1 MEENIM
7 ENLHIPP
14 FLRQISI
21 LAVVLIFI
29 IGLNF
34 TAPVVAPI
42 LLSIFLTAIIV
53 PFLLWLNKKGVP
65 YNIAHLITI
74 IGIIIVGIFIMDLF
88 YITLTQLKGQL
99 PNFSISS
106 SSILAGE
113 ANTVIQ
119 SIASTIASSGV
130 SNLANIIENGFF
142 VIFATVFLVYE
153 TPKTKERLIKA
164 FGKDNPKLNRMLTLV
179 NEFIQYFVIRI
190 RVNLFAAIG
199 ISAILFVPFG
209 ADFAILWGLL
219 TFILGFIPYVGI
231 ILATILPALMAWAKY
246 GIEGALA
253 VIVLFAI
260 VNTIAESFIFP
271 RQTSKGLQLSMYVV
285 FVSLFFWGWILGPI
299 GVFIAVPLTI
309 VVVKYLENFD
319 ETRWLAFI
327 MKSGEDDS

>member
-1 MEENIM
+1 MIGD
-7 ENLHIPP
+7 LSIPP

-21 LAVVLIFI
+21 LAVVIIFI

-34 TAPVVAPI
+34 TAAIVAPI

-74 IGIIIVGIFIMDLF
+74 IGVIVLGIFIIDLF
-88 YITLTQLKGQL
+88 YVTIIQLKGQL
-99 PNFSISS
+99 PDLSISS

-119 SIASTIASSGV
+119 SIASALASSGV
-130 SNLANIIENGFF
+130 SNLANVVENGFF

-153 TPKTKERLIKA
+153 TPKTKERLTKA
-164 FGKDNPKLNRMLTLV
+164 FGKENPKLKRMLNLV

-190 RVNLFAAIG
+190 KVNLFAAIG
-199 ISAILFVPFG
+199 ISIILFIPFG

-231 ILATILPALMAWAKY
+231 MLATILPALMAWAKY

-285 FVSLFFWGWILGPI
+285 FVSLFFWGWVLGPI

-327 MKSGEDDS
+327 MKSGDDDS

>member
-1 MEENIM
+1 MIDD
-7 ENLHIPP
+7 LSIPP
-14 FLRQISI
+14 FLRQISV
-21 LAVVLIFI
+21 LAVVIIFI

-34 TAPVVAPI
+34 TSAIIAPI

-53 PFLLWLNKKGVP
+53 PFLMWLNKKGVP

-74 IGIIIVGIFIMDLF
+74 IGIIIVGIFIIDLF

-99 PNFSISS
+99 PDLSISS

-119 SIASTIASSGV
+119 SIASTLASSGV

-142 VIFATVFLVYE
+142 VILATVFLVYE

-164 FGKDNPKLNRMLTLV
+164 FGKNNPKLDRMLTLV

-190 RVNLFAAIG
+190 KVNLFAAIG
-199 ISAILFVPFG
+199 ISVILFIPFG

-231 ILATILPALMAWAKY
+231 MLATILPALMAWAKY

-319 ETRWLAFI
+319 ETRWLAFL
-327 MKSGEDDS
+327 MKSGEDDT

>member
-1 MEENIM
+1 MIDD
-7 ENLHIPP
+7 LSIPP
-14 FLRQISI
+14 FLRQISV
-21 LAVVLIFI
+21 LAVVIIFI

-34 TAPVVAPI
+34 TSAIIAPI

-53 PFLLWLNKKGVP
+53 PFLMWLNKKGVP

-74 IGIIIVGIFIMDLF
+74 IGIIIVGIFIIDLF

-99 PNFSISS
+99 PDLSISS

-119 SIASTIASSGV
+119 SIASTLASSGV

-142 VIFATVFLVYE
+142 VILATVFLVYE

-164 FGKDNPKLNRMLTLV
+164 FGKNNPKLDRMLTLV

-190 RVNLFAAIG
+190 KVNLFAAIG
-199 ISAILFVPFG
+199 ISVILFIPFG

-231 ILATILPALMAWAKY
+231 MLATILPALMAWAKY

-271 RQTSKGLQLSMYVV
+271 PQTSKGLQLSMYVV

-319 ETRWLAFI
+319 ETRWLAFL
-327 MKSGEDDS
+327 MKSGEDDT